1 MFVLPYLIYLVR
13 VVVVSENMLYFK
25 LENINT
31 NYFWNNIVSQLQ
43 HSLSKEKTLENK
55 IMVIKLQDIVND
67 NNNLIPMIEH
77 KKT

>member
-1 MFVLPYLIYLVR
+1 M
-13 VVVVSENMLYFK
+13 VVVSENMLYFK